1 MQKARKT
8 ASRNTKQPISKH
20 AQGENMCK
28 IDDEFFITTTGKIF
42 FKGQVYELDD
52 CEFLEGSKIVIH
64 YSEKRI
70 EKLLKKDGKIKLIPD
85 QYIHQKEEDMFLS
98 PLNDQMLVAQAD
110 QPSPAQTHSLIEL
123 PPEINEFDQ
132 LMKITKDNTP
142 LALIILIVLMFQK
155 MQKKEREDKDHALV
169 CDFERQEIEKKIN
182 VLESKIDAQVKD
194 QTKILIGD
202 NELSDRLDRVE
213 EKMKKLSPPN

>member
-1 MQKARKT
+1 
-8 ASRNTKQPISKH
+8 
-20 AQGENMCK
+20 MCK

-42 FKGQVYELDD
+42 FKGQVHELDD

-64 YSEKRI
+64 YGEKKI
-70 EKLLKKDGKIKLIPD
+70 EKLLKKDGKIKMVPD
-85 QYIHQKEEDMFLS
+85 QYIHQKEDDMFLS
-98 PLNDQMLVAQAD
+98 PLDDQMLIAQAD

-123 PPEINEFDQ
+123 PPEIGQFEQ

-169 CDFERQEIEKKIN
+169 CDFERKEIEKKIS
-182 VLESKIDAQVKD
+182 VLESKIDAQAKD
-194 QTKILIGD
+194 QTKILISD
-202 NELSDRLDRVE
+202 NDLSDRLDRVE
-213 EKMKKLSPPN
+213 EKIKKINLSLP

>member
-1 MQKARKT
+1 
-8 ASRNTKQPISKH
+8 
-20 AQGENMCK
+20 MCK

-42 FKGQVYELDD
+42 FKGQVHELDD

-64 YSEKRI
+64 YGEKKI

-213 EKMKKLSPPN
+213 EKIKKINLSL

>member
-1 MQKARKT
+1 
-8 ASRNTKQPISKH
+8 
-20 AQGENMCK
+20 MCK

-42 FKGQVYELDD
+42 FKGQIYELDD

-70 EKLLKKDGKIKLIPD
+70 EKLLKKDGKIKMVPD
-85 QYIHQKEEDMFLS
+85 QYIHQKEDDMFLS
-98 PLNDQMLVAQAD
+98 PLDDQMLIAQAD

-123 PPEINEFDQ
+123 PPEIGQFEQ

-169 CDFERQEIEKKIN
+169 CDFERKEIEKKISI
-182 VLESKIDAQVKD
+182 LESKIDAQAKD

-213 EKMKKLSPPN
+213 EKVKKINLSLP

>member
-1 MQKARKT
+1 
-8 ASRNTKQPISKH
+8 
-20 AQGENMCK
+20 MCK

-42 FKGQVYELDD
+42 FKGQIYELDD

-64 YSEKRI
+64 YGEKKI
-70 EKLLKKDGKIKLIPD
+70 EKLLKKDGKIKMVPD
-85 QYIHQKEEDMFLS
+85 QYIHQKEDDMFLS
-98 PLNDQMLVAQAD
+98 PLNDQMLIAQAD

-123 PPEINEFDQ
+123 PPEIGQFEQ

-169 CDFERQEIEKKIN
+169 CDFERKEIEKKLN
-182 VLESKIDAQVKD
+182 VLESKIDAQAKD

>member
-1 MQKARKT
+1 M
-8 ASRNTKQPISKH
+8 
-20 AQGENMCK
+20 
-28 IDDEFFITTTGKIF
+28 
-42 FKGQVYELDD
+42 
-52 CEFLEGSKIVIH
+52 
-64 YSEKRI
+64 
-70 EKLLKKDGKIKLIPD
+70 IPD

>member
-1 MQKARKT
+1 
-8 ASRNTKQPISKH
+8 
-20 AQGENMCK
+20 MCK

-42 FKGQVYELDD
+42 FKGQIYELDD

-64 YSEKRI
+64 YGEKKI
-70 EKLLKKDGKIKLIPD
+70 EKLLKKDGKIKMVPD
-85 QYIHQKEEDMFLS
+85 QYIHQKEDDMFLS
-98 PLNDQMLVAQAD
+98 PLDDQMLIAQAD
-110 QPSPAQTHSLIEL
+110 QHSPAQTHSLIEL
-123 PPEINEFDQ
+123 PPEIGQFEQ

-169 CDFERQEIEKKIN
+169 CDFERKEIEKKIN
-182 VLESKIDAQVKD
+182 VLESKIDTQIKD

-213 EKMKKLSPPN
+213 EKIKKINLSLP

>member
-1 MQKARKT
+1 
-8 ASRNTKQPISKH
+8 
-20 AQGENMCK
+20 MCK

-42 FKGQVYELDD
+42 FKGQVHELDD

-64 YSEKRI
+64 YGEKKI
-70 EKLLKKDGKIKLIPD
+70 EKLLKKDGKIKMVPD
-85 QYIHQKEEDMFLS
+85 QYIHQKEDDMFLS
-98 PLNDQMLVAQAD
+98 PLDDQMLLAQAD

-123 PPEINEFDQ
+123 PPEIGQFEQ

-169 CDFERQEIEKKIN
+169 CDFERKEIEKKIN
-182 VLESKIDAQVKD
+182 VLESKIDAQAKD

-213 EKMKKLSPPN
+213 EKIKKINLSLP

>member
-1 MQKARKT
+1 
-8 ASRNTKQPISKH
+8 
-20 AQGENMCK
+20 MCK

-42 FKGQVYELDD
+42 FKGQVHELDE

-64 YSEKRI
+64 YGEKKI
-70 EKLLKKDGKIKLIPD
+70 EKLLKKDGKIKMVPD
-85 QYIHQKEEDMFLS
+85 QYIHQKEDDMFLS
-98 PLNDQMLVAQAD
+98 PLDDQMLIAQAD

-123 PPEINEFDQ
+123 PPEIGQFEQ

-169 CDFERQEIEKKIN
+169 CDFERKEIEKKLN
-182 VLESKIDAQVKD
+182 VLESKIDAQAKD

-213 EKMKKLSPPN
+213 EKIKKINLSLP

>member
-1 MQKARKT
+1 
-8 ASRNTKQPISKH
+8 
-20 AQGENMCK
+20 MCK

-42 FKGQVYELDD
+42 FKGQIYKLDD

>member
-1 MQKARKT
+1 
-8 ASRNTKQPISKH
+8 
-20 AQGENMCK
+20 MCK

-42 FKGQVYELDD
+42 FKGQIYELDD

-64 YSEKRI
+64 YGEKKI
-70 EKLLKKDGKIKLIPD
+70 EKLLKKDGKIKMVPD
-85 QYIHQKEEDMFLS
+85 QYIHQKEDDMFLS
-98 PLNDQMLVAQAD
+98 PLDDQMLIAQAD

-123 PPEINEFDQ
+123 PPEIGQFEQ

-169 CDFERQEIEKKIN
+169 CDFERKEIEKKIN
-182 VLESKIDAQVKD
+182 VLESKIDAQAKD

-213 EKMKKLSPPN
+213 EKIKKINSSLP